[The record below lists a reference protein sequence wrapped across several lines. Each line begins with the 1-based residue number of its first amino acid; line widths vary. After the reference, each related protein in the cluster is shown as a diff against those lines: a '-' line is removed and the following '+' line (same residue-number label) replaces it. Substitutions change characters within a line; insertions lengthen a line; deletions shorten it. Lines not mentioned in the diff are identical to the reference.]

1 MSEKDRILA
10 TATVDLLEDGPL
22 PIWEVTVTGEPP
34 FGRQRIYTLEQKT
47 DTLAAQEG
55 IRQFVEEMEA
65 LRDASIEGP

>member
-34 FGRQRIYTLEQKT
+34 FDRQRIYTLEQKT